1 MNVQPEMVAAIMAL
15 FGIGLMGIIETLKR
29 ILKLEGV
36 GAIILALVVSLAG
49 TAIILVQA
57 SAWSVLAFIV
67 YGLVVFGEAS
77 GLYHVFVKKTA

>member
-36 GAIILALVVSLAG
+36 GAKVLAFVVSLGG

-57 SAWSVLAFIV
+57 DAWSVLAFIV
-67 YGLVVFGEAS
+67 YGLIVFGEAT
-77 GLYHVFVKKTA
+77 GLYTVFTKKTA

>member
-1 MNVQPEMVAAIMAL
+1 MDVQPEMVAAIMAL

-29 ILKLEGV
+29 ILKLDGV

-57 SAWSVLAFIV
+57 GTWSVLAFVV
-67 YGLVVFGEAS
+67 YGLIVFGEAS

>member
-36 GAIILALVVSLAG
+36 GAIILTLVISLAG
-49 TAIILVQA
+49 TAIVLVQTG
-57 SAWSVLAFIV
+57 AWSVVALIV
-67 YGLVVFGEAS
+67 YGLIVFGEAS
-77 GLYHVFVKKTA
+77 GLYHVFKKPAA